1 MQDFAV
7 DQVELRERLDA
18 MNARREAAALAQ
30 KEKNRADRKAGRL
43 TPGVINGL
51 RACTIPQLL
60 KAKKLCDKFISDQR
74 HAPQDEDCGE
84 DKPFILKVLLSVPHR
99 NQRFRLEI
107 IRSTRKAEKV
117 YVNGPYW
124 YRYGRDGKVV
134 FRRAVGKKNVR
145 ELPRKVKSKL
155 REYSSNHNV
164 AAILA
169 EIREK
174 HLPTQQ

>member
-1 MQDFAV
+1 MQDFSV

-30 KEKNRADRKAGRL
+30 KEKSRADRKAGRL
-43 TPGVINGL
+43 SQGVINGL

-60 KAKKLCDKFISDQR
+60 RAKKLCDKFIWDQR
-74 HAPQDEDCGE
+74 HAPLDEDCGE
-84 DKPFILKVLLSVPHR
+84 DRPFILKVLLSVPHR
-99 NQRFRLEI
+99 NERFRFEF
-107 IRSTRKAEKV
+107 IRSTKKAEKV

-155 REYSSNHNV
+155 REYLSNHDV
-164 AAILA
+164 AHILA
-169 EIREK
+169 EIREM
-174 HLPTQQ
+174 HLPPQ